1 MLSSAQNVTSLVDQD
16 KVARELGVN
25 TDKDDVAAV
34 ASRKEADTMKA
45 ALIDAYSA
53 ASSAILDR
61 VKLLSLEIEG
71 KGGVPTATVE
81 VVGGTL
87 ASASASASASGPTTG
102 EVSSLTST
110 VSAVSAETDTA
121 TSPLVSSSST
131 APSPSLSSS
140 SVHPESVVDAQ
151 ATPAAVSDLIE
162 KRTQALTKDF
172 DAACKQL
179 QRWDDLNSDKHWL
192 LCINRLKVKNQWGSA
207 LKKINDLA
215 SSSADNKFKGEAVSR
230 EVLKEVPGPA
240 PHSPC
245 TVHCVLCNVKSC

>member
-1 MLSSAQNVTSLVDQD
+1 VAAVLLSAQNVTSLVDQD

-25 TDKDDVAAV
+25 TDKDDVAAL

-45 ALIDAYSA
+45 ALVDAYSA

-61 VKLLSLEIEG
+61 VKLLSMEIEG
-71 KGGVPTATVE
+71 KGGVPTAT
-81 VVGGTL
+81 
-87 ASASASASASGPTTG
+87 SASASASGPATG
-102 EVSSLTST
+102 EVPSST
-110 VSAVSAETDTA
+110 SAVSAETVTV
-121 TSPLVSSSST
+121 TSPSVSSSSS

-140 SVHPESVVDAQ
+140 SPSLPDSVAEAK

-162 KRTQALTKDF
+162 KRTQALRRDF

-192 LCINRLKVKNQWGSA
+192 LCISRMKVKNQWGSA

-215 SSSADNKFKGEAVSR
+215 SSSADNKSKGEAVSR
-230 EVLKEVPGPA
+230 EVLNEVPGPTRPMHCA
-240 PHSPC
+240 LC
-245 TVHCVLCNVKSC
+245 TINSY

>member
-1 MLSSAQNVTSLVDQD
+1 MLLSAQHVTSLVDQD

-45 ALIDAYSA
+45 ALVDAYSA
-53 ASSAILDR
+53 ASGAILAR

-81 VVGGTL
+81 VVGGT
-87 ASASASASASGPTTG
+87 SASASGPTTG

-110 VSAVSAETDTA
+110 ASAVSAETDTA
-121 TSPLVSSSST
+121 TTPSVSSSSS
-131 APSPSLSSS
+131 APTPSASSS
-140 SVHPESVVDAQ
+140 SLPESVVDAK

-192 LCINRLKVKNQWGSA
+192 LCINRMKVKNLWGSA

-215 SSSADNKFKGEAVSR
+215 SSSADNKSKGEAVSR
-230 EVLKEVPGPA
+230 EVLNEVPGPTQPLYCA
-240 PHSPC
+240 
-245 TVHCVLCNVKSC
+245 LCNVKCY

>member
-1 MLSSAQNVTSLVDQD
+1 VLLSAQNVTSLVDQD

-71 KGGVPTATVE
+71 KGGVICDT
-81 VVGGTL
+81 
-87 ASASASASASGPTTG
+87 SASASAPGPTIG
-102 EVSSLTST
+102 EVPSSTST
-110 VSAVSAETDTA
+110 VSAETVTV
-121 TSPLVSSSST
+121 TPPSVSSSSSVPT
-131 APSPSLSSS
+131 PSASSS
-140 SVHPESVVDAQ
+140 SLSESSVDAK
-151 ATPAAVSDLIE
+151 ASPAAVSDLIE

-192 LCINRLKVKNQWGSA
+192 LCINRMKVKNLWGSA

-230 EVLKEVPGPA
+230 EVLNEVPGP
-240 PHSPC
+240 
-245 TVHCVLCNVKSC
+245 TQLMYCVLYTMYY

>member
-1 MLSSAQNVTSLVDQD
+1 MAAVLLSVQHVTSLVDQD

-71 KGGVPTATVE
+71 KEGVPTATVE
-81 VVGGTL
+81 VVGDT
-87 ASASASASASGPTTG
+87 SASASDPTAG
-102 EVSSLTST
+102 EVPSST
-110 VSAVSAETDTA
+110 SAETVT
-121 TSPLVSSSST
+121 TPLV
-131 APSPSLSSS
+131 SLSSS
-140 SVHPESVVDAQ
+140 APTPVESGVDAK

-162 KRTQALTKDF
+162 KRTQALTKEF

-192 LCINRLKVKNQWGSA
+192 LCINRMKVKNQWGSA
-207 LKKINDLA
+207 LKKVNDLA
-215 SSSADNKFKGEAVSR
+215 SSSADNKSKGEAVSR
-230 EVLKEVPGPA
+230 EVLNEVPGPTQ
-240 PHSPC
+240 PMY
-245 TVHCVLCNVKSC
+245 CVLLTVIDDANALPAV